1 MAQVVM
7 LVHEENGTFG
17 ASFPDFP
24 GCTTVSRNL
33 DQLSTKAAEALVF
46 HVEGLMENGD
56 LREVRSLSEVW
67 ADPAFQEDRA
77 DAALVTV
84 LDVDL
89 PGRVVRVNI
98 TVDEGTLELI
108 DRAARAAAESR
119 SGFLV
124 KAARARV
131 QELLG
136 RGKEPAARSHEAKH
150 ADASPSER
158 SAPRAR
164 KRA

>member
-7 LVHEENGTFG
+7 LVHERNGAFG

-24 GCTTVSRNL
+24 GCTTVSGNL
-33 DQLSTKAAEALVF
+33 DELPAKAAEALVF
-46 HVEGLMENGD
+46 HVEGLREDGD
-56 LREVRSLSEVW
+56 LPEVRTLSEVW

-84 LDVDL
+84 LEVDL

-136 RGKEPAARSHEAKH
+136 RGKDPAGRSEDGKHAGPGPSGRLAARAQ
-150 ADASPSER
+150 
-158 SAPRAR
+158 

>member
-7 LVHEENGTFG
+7 LVHERNGAFG

-33 DQLSTKAAEALVF
+33 DELPTKAAEALVF
-46 HVEGLMENGD
+46 HVEGLMEDGD
-56 LREVRSLSEVW
+56 LREVRTLSEVW
-67 ADPAFQEDRA
+67 ADPVFQEDRT

-84 LDVDL
+84 LEVDL
-89 PGRVVRVNI
+89 PGRIVRVNI
-98 TVDEGTLELI
+98 SVDEGTLELI

-124 KAARARV
+124 KAARTRV

-136 RGKEPAARSHEAKH
+136 RSREPAGSSH
-150 ADASPSER
+150 DG
-158 SAPRAR
+158 
-164 KRA
+164 KRASAGPSGRLAARAQKRA